1 MVIARPQIGAFE
13 PERVAAHREAF
24 RRITAKFSHV
34 AFVDLNDLAMNGKN
48 HFTAESYVEMGR
60 RMAVARQSL
69 PTSTLYE
76 ISI

>member
-1 MVIARPQIGAFE
+1 VICKPQIGAFE
-13 PERVAAHREAF
+13 RDRVESHREAF
-24 RRITAKFSHV
+24 GRITAKFPHV
-34 AFVDLNDLAMNGKN
+34 AFVDLNDLSMNGKN

-76 ISI
+76 ISV